1 MKREEKASLL
11 LFIYL
16 YITYFLFIYYSFYS
30 FTFLH
35 LLLIYFL
42 PFNSFTSLAFTLCYY
57 KNGIRLQNDNNLEH
71 NSRLLII
78 FI

>member
-1 MKREEKASLL
+1 MNVAMFSFYFFTLL
-11 LFIYL
+11 LF
-16 YITYFLFIYYSFYS
+16 YFFYP
-30 FTFLH
+30 FTF
-35 LLLIYFL
+35 YFL